1 MTPLRTAAIFLVGIA
16 YHSVFAEVRAIP
28 TTLRVALPSYPGH
41 LHYPVSPQP
50 QTQAISSLVAETLV
64 AQNLWTGKTEPRL
77 AESVRALADGKTFLI
92 TLDPAAR
99 FSNSEPVTA
108 QDVLY
113 TWDLMTAPGSK
124 ASVLAEIFQ
133 GWQRPTV
140 DKEGRLRFQA
150 PRQHYRNLELLAEI
164 PILSKTAHAAIG
176 YHRET
181 LLGSG
186 PYRVEKVEDGTAVT
200 LSRNPNYWGK
210 SRRWARLFP
219 QVETIRFTVASD
231 PRLAWEKLRAGTVD
245 YVYSLSST
253 VWFNEI
259 LPAMK
264 KASSLRAVLLKSK
277 QPGGVALFFWNQMHP
292 VLGEKAVRCS
302 LQSLMD
308 RRYWTQTVF
317 QNAYQP
323 ARGVFPSNI
332 SAHDPNSPEILFS
345 PAQARSTLESAGWAK
360 QEDGFYSKNGRRLSF
375 EMLLDNPAQERLGT
389 IYQEQ
394 LREAGI
400 EMTLRTVDWASA
412 KERLSRRQYDGALVY
427 RQNPE
432 LDLLLEQWG
441 TATANKIPSLNRTG
455 YKDPQIDQWAGELA
469 TLLSAEKRNP
479 LYRKI
484 ERKLTQE
491 CVVGLGWE
499 NSVTRLALS
508 TTHLDPTRPIP
519 PYSDWTNA
527 FWAMSPGPAPL
538 TEVSSLTVSAKKLAP
553 RTTRLERL

>member
-28 TTLRVALPSYPGH
+28 TTLRVVLPSYPGH

-77 AESVRALADGKTFLI
+77 AQAVQELPDGKTFLI
-92 TLDPAAR
+92 KLDSAAR
-99 FSNSEPVTA
+99 FSNTEPVTA

-113 TWDLMTAPGSK
+113 TWDLLTAPDSK
-124 ASVLAEIFQ
+124 ASALADIFQ
-133 GWQRPTV
+133 GWKHPTV
-140 DKEGRLRFQA
+140 DPDGRLRFQA
-150 PRQHYRNLELLAEI
+150 PRRHYRNLELLAEI
-164 PILSKTAHAAIG
+164 PILSKKAHASIG

-181 LLGSG
+181 LIGSG

-200 LSRNPNYWGK
+200 LSRNLNYWGK
-210 SRRWARLFP
+210 SRNWARMFP
-219 QVETIRFTVASD
+219 QAETIRFTVASD
-231 PRLAWEKLRAGTVD
+231 PRIAWEKLRAGTVD

-253 VWFNEI
+253 LWFNEI

-264 KASSLRAVLLKSK
+264 TVSPLRAVQLRSK
-277 QPGGVALFFWNQMHP
+277 QPGGVALFFWNQTHP
-292 VLGEKAVRCS
+292 VLSEKAVRCS

-317 QNAYQP
+317 QNAYEP

-332 SAHDPNSPEILFS
+332 SAHDPSLPESLFS
-345 PAQARSTLESAGWAK
+345 PEQAQRTLESAGWAK
-360 QEDGFYSKNGRRLSF
+360 QEDGFFYKKGRKLSF
-375 EMLLDNPAQERLGT
+375 EMLLDNPAQERIAT

-394 LREAGI
+394 LRGAGI

-441 TATANKIPSLNRTG
+441 TATADKTPSLNRTG
-455 YKDPQIDQWAGELA
+455 YSDSQIDAWASELSSL
-469 TLLSAEKRNP
+469 TSAEKRNS

-484 ERKLTQE
+484 ERRLVQE

-499 NSVTRLALS
+499 NSVTRLILS
-508 TTHLDPTRPIP
+508 TVNLDPTRPIP

-527 FWAMSPGPAPL
+527 FWGMSSGSTPL
-538 TEVSSLTVSAKKLAP
+538 TEIPKNSLSAKKPISRAR
-553 RTTRLERL
+553 RTERL